1 MKKIIKKTVI
11 SVIVLTVAVVL
22 VFFAVKTIGNSR
34 PAVLDEVIK
43 ETVPILSA
51 EPAGILGVYEKQ
63 KVKVTAVVLKNAE
76 VSVSVGAKRYA
87 TKRADSYDST
97 YDIYSAYI
105 KIPNSKMEI
114 ESIGIIKVNAVI
126 NKEAYTLSAF
136 QVYYSPKQTVFVPQS
151 TTDNT
156 EFTTLKVENYVSE
169 QTTSSPVQSSTTVK
183 TTMTTAVSE
192 YIPATSQTVT
202 SSALTGLVAV
212 VKGTPADTR
221 PGNTTDSTFIPY
233 YTPLPVGTMDY
244 ITGECSS
251 YDSEAGET
259 REFYNLASGRRVVKG
274 NVDVYNYG
282 TLGDNTISTL
292 SSYGLDRNLYVILGE
307 SWKVPFSADL
317 SPQQY
322 YKANGKK
329 FNVKTF
335 SPTTLSFTFYHTVSA
350 GGTIDTSGSDVISS
364 AYWTTNPSAKTA
376 TLTMTLKTPGVFYGY
391 SAYYDE
397 SGNLVLM
404 IHNKIQSLAGSVIL
418 LDPGHGGIDSGAL
431 GYDGAIYE
439 SQVNFANAIE
449 LKYELERRGATVYL
463 TRYDDV
469 KVSLEE
475 RKNMAIML
483 KPDLYISLH
492 CDGNDDKS
500 VFGTSSF
507 YYKPMSQA
515 LSQSIYNE
523 MTKVY
528 SSYVYPSDYN
538 KATEALRGSRY
549 HPFSV
554 TRLEDCPSVLIETGY
569 VTNYEEC
576 AVLVKE
582 ETRKQ
587 IAVAIANGIENY
599 IYSK

>member
-1 MKKIIKKTVI
+1 MKKRIRNIIVCI
-11 SVIVLTVAVVL
+11 FVLAVAVCAI
-22 VFFAVKTIGNSR
+22 FFAVKVSHRGQIN
-34 PAVLDEVIK
+34 VLDGIK
-43 ETVPILSA
+43 TEKTPILSA

-63 KVKVTAVVLKNAE
+63 KVKVTAVVLKDAE
-76 VSVSVGAKRYA
+76 VTVSVGAKRYKA
-87 TKRADSYDST
+87 KRTESYDSS
-97 YDIYSAYI
+97 YDIFSANI
-105 KIPNSKMEI
+105 KIPQSRMEI
-114 ESIGIIKVNAVI
+114 ESIGVIKVNAVI
-126 NKEAYTLSAF
+126 NENAYTLSAF
-136 QVYYSPKQTVFVPQS
+136 QVYYSPKQTVFVPQ
-151 TTDNT
+151 NT
-156 EFTTLKVENYVSE
+156 VSPTTLKAENYVSE
-169 QTTSSPVQSSTTVK
+169 QTAVSSQLTSTTVK
-183 TTMTTAVSE
+183 TTMTTSVSE
-192 YIPATSQTVT
+192 YVPVTSQAGT
-202 SSALTGLVAV
+202 SNAVTGLVAV
-212 VKGTPADTR
+212 VTGAQADTR

-259 REFYNLASGRRVVKG
+259 REFYNLASGRRVLKK
-274 NVDVYNYG
+274 NVEVYNYG
-282 TLGDNTISTL
+282 SLGDNTISTL
-292 SSYGLDRNLYVILGE
+292 SSYGQNGNLCILLGE
-307 SWKVPFSADL
+307 SWRVPFSADL

-322 YKANGKK
+322 YNANGRK

-350 GGTIDTSGSDVISS
+350 GGTVDTSGSDVISS
-364 AYWTTNPSAKTA
+364 AAWSVNPSAKTA
-376 TLTMTLKTPGVFYGY
+376 TLTMTLKNPGVFYGY

-397 SGNLVLM
+397 SGNLVL
-404 IHNKIQSLAGSVIL
+404 IVHNKIQSLQGSVIL
-418 LDPGHGGIDSGAL
+418 LDPGHGGTDSGAL

-439 SQVNFANAIE
+439 SQLNFANAVE

-475 RKNMAIML
+475 RKNMAMAL

-492 CDGNDDKS
+492 CDGNENKNA
-500 VFGTSSF
+500 FGTTAY

-528 SSYVYPSDYN
+528 SSYIYPGDYN
-538 KATEALRGSRY
+538 KATEAQKGSRY

-576 AVLVKE
+576 AILVKE

>member
-1 MKKIIKKTVI
+1 MKKRIVRVLICTALVLASVVI
-11 SVIVLTVAVVL
+11 A
-22 VFFAVKTIGNSR
+22 FFAIKATEGRQS
-34 PAVLDEVIK
+34 AVLNEIK
-43 ETVPILSA
+43 QNEKPPILSA

-63 KVKVTAVVLKNAE
+63 KVKVTAVALKNSV
-76 VSVSVGAKRYA
+76 VSVSVGARRYKAKR
-87 TKRADSYDST
+87 TESYDGS

-105 KIPNSKMEI
+105 KTPGSRMEI
-114 ESIGIIKVNAVI
+114 DSVGVVKVNAVL
-126 NKEAYTLSAF
+126 NETAYTLSAF
-136 QVYYSPKQTVFVPQS
+136 QVYYSPKQTVFVPEALS
-151 TTDNT
+151 T
-156 EFTTLKVENYVSE
+156 TTLKAENYVSE
-169 QTTSSPVQSSTTVK
+169 AETASSEYASTTVR

-192 YIPATSQTVT
+192 YIPYTSNVGT
-202 SSALTGLVAV
+202 SSATGLVAV
-212 VKGTPADTR
+212 VVGAQADTR

-259 REFYNLASGRRVVKG
+259 REFYNLASGRRVTKKSVEVYSSG
-274 NVDVYNYG
+274 N
-282 TLGDNTISTL
+282 LGDNAISTL
-292 SSYGLDRNLYVILGE
+292 SSYSQNGNLNIILSEG
-307 SWKVPFSADL
+307 WRVPFSVDL

-322 YKANGKK
+322 YKANGRS

-335 SPTTLSFTFYHTVSA
+335 APTTLSFTFYHTVSA
-350 GGTIDTSGSDVISS
+350 GGTVDASGNDIISS

-376 TLTMTLKTPGVFYGY
+376 TLTMTLRNPGVFYGY
-391 SAYYDE
+391 SAYYDAN
-397 SGNLVLM
+397 GNLNII
-404 IHNKIQSLAGSVIL
+404 IHNKIQSLQGSVIL
-418 LDPGHGGIDSGAL
+418 LDPGHGGTDSGAL

-439 SQVNFANAIE
+439 SQVNFANAVE

-475 RKNMAIML
+475 RKNMAMSL

-492 CDGNDDKS
+492 CDGNENKAA
-500 VFGTSSF
+500 FGTTAY
-507 YYKPMSQA
+507 YYKPMSQSLA
-515 LSQSIYNE
+515 QKIYNE

-528 SSYVYPSDYN
+528 TSYIYPGDYN
-538 KATEALRGSRY
+538 KAAEAQKGTRY
-549 HPFSV
+549 NPFSV

-576 AVLVKE
+576 AILVKE

>member
-1 MKKIIKKTVI
+1 MKKRIVRVLICTALVLASVVI
-11 SVIVLTVAVVL
+11 A
-22 VFFAVKTIGNSR
+22 FFAIKATEGRQS
-34 PAVLDEVIK
+34 AVLNEIK
-43 ETVPILSA
+43 QNEKPPILSA

-63 KVKVTAVVLKNAE
+63 KVKVTAVALKNSV
-76 VSVSVGAKRYA
+76 VSVSVGARRYKAKR
-87 TKRADSYDST
+87 TESYDGS

-105 KIPNSKMEI
+105 KTPGSRMEI
-114 ESIGIIKVNAVI
+114 DSVGVVKVNAVL
-126 NKEAYTLSAF
+126 NETAYTLSAF
-136 QVYYSPKQTVFVPQS
+136 QVYYSPKQTVFVPEALS
-151 TTDNT
+151 T
-156 EFTTLKVENYVSE
+156 TTLKAENYVSE
-169 QTTSSPVQSSTTVK
+169 AETASSEYASTTVR

-192 YIPATSQTVT
+192 YIPYTSNVGT
-202 SSALTGLVAV
+202 SSATGLVAV
-212 VKGTPADTR
+212 VVGAQADTR

-259 REFYNLASGRRVVKG
+259 REFYNLASGRRVTKKSVEVYSSG
-274 NVDVYNYG
+274 N
-282 TLGDNTISTL
+282 LGDNAISTL
-292 SSYGLDRNLYVILGE
+292 SSYSQNGNLNIILSEG
-307 SWKVPFSADL
+307 WRVPFSVDL

-322 YKANGKK
+322 YKANGRS

-335 SPTTLSFTFYHTVSA
+335 APTTLSFTFYHTVSA
-350 GGTIDTSGSDVISS
+350 GGTVDASGSDIISS
-364 AYWTTNPSAKTA
+364 AHWTTNPSAKTA
-376 TLTMTLKTPGVFYGY
+376 TLTMTLRNPGVFYGY
-391 SAYYDE
+391 SAYYDAN
-397 SGNLVLM
+397 GNLNII
-404 IHNKIQSLAGSVIL
+404 IHNKIQSLQGSVIL
-418 LDPGHGGIDSGAL
+418 LDPGHGGTDSGAL

-439 SQVNFANAIE
+439 SQVNIANAVE

-475 RKNMAIML
+475 RKNMAMSL

-492 CDGNDDKS
+492 CDGNENKAA
-500 VFGTSSF
+500 FGTTAY
-507 YYKPMSQA
+507 YYKPMSQSLA
-515 LSQSIYNE
+515 QNIYNE

-528 SSYVYPSDYN
+528 TSYIYPGDYN
-538 KATEALRGSRY
+538 KAAEAQKGTRY
-549 HPFSV
+549 NPFSV

-576 AVLVKE
+576 AILVKE